1 MESESVVQL
10 PAMRA
15 VGRVY
20 GAMDGGEGR
29 GGRKSGGEERT
40 EEIWGYRRKRVV

>member
-1 MESESVVQL
+1 METESVTQV
-10 PAMRA
+10 PVIRA

-29 GGRKSGGEERT
+29 GGRESGGEERT
-40 EEIWGYRRKRVV
+40 GQT

>member
-1 MESESVVQL
+1 MESESVIQV
-10 PAMRA
+10 PAIRA

-29 GGRKSGGEERT
+29 GRRESGGEERT
-40 EEIWGYRRKRVV
+40 WQI